1 MDILKKPIITEKAT
15 KLTDKAGKYTFVVD
29 KKANKVEIKKAVES
43 MYGVNVED
51 VNTAVMP
58 SKPKNR
64 FTKKAIVS
72 GKKGSYKKAIVKIA
86 QGESIDFYNDL

>member
-86 QGESIDFYNDL
+86 QGESIDFYDDL